1 MIIQSSNKPIIL
13 DFSEDIEGITIRAT
27 LWDEKNVLLKQWTNN
42 EMEID
47 ETIAILPLSQE
58 ETGKWEGAHAKL
70 EVKWLDRDGITEF
83 AETEIL
89 LIDNKN
95 DTTPM
100 GVAEND

>member
-42 EMEID
+42 EMQID
-47 ETIAILPLSQE
+47 GTTATLPLTQE
-58 ETGKWEGAHAKL
+58 ETGKWEGEHVKL
-70 EVKWLDRDGITEF
+70 EVKWLDKDGITEF

-95 DTTPM
+95 DITPM
-100 GVAEND
+100 GVLEND